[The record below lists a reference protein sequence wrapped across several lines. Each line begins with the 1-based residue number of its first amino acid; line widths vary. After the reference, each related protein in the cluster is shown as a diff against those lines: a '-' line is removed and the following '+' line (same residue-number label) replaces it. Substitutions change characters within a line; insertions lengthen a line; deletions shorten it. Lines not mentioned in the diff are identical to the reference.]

1 MPTNVSAVSNDIWH
15 DIASISDIEE
25 VLSLEA
31 TCKFFREV
39 VSNKISW
46 LERLRALDQA
56 HAPDL
61 PHHVSVDDLP
71 WQDLRNLVVRAHRR
85 HRSTGPAPLRPTRG
99 TMIRIKTIPPAVS
112 LSVVD
117 MELLPGGAL
126 LLVLLEN
133 GDLQCWSVPGGE
145 CVWSHYRD
153 TPYNTSGMR
162 VCSFAYDM
170 QTNGNVHVLAVT
182 EFSGRRDSERTVAIF
197 QIPPPLVK
205 PDEPLYKCTPKD
217 LERTNGFP
225 AVRFAKL
232 SGDVLAISVGN
243 DLLVSFWREDR
254 SVLIRGVCIYIL

>member
-71 WQDLRNLVVRAHRR
+71 WQDLRNLVVRAQRR
-85 HRSTGPAPLRPTRG
+85 HRNSTGSAPLRPTRE
-99 TMIRIKTIPPAVS
+99 TMIRIKTEPLVF
-112 LSVVD
+112 VVD

-126 LLVLLEN
+126 LLVLLN
-133 GDLQCWSVPGGE
+133 DGDLQCWSVPGGE
-145 CVWSHYRD
+145 CVWSHRND
-153 TPYNTSGMR
+153 APYNTYGMI
-162 VCSFAYDM
+162 VCRFAYDM

-182 EFSGRRDSERTVAIF
+182 EFSDRRDRER
-197 QIPPPLVK
+197 
-205 PDEPLYKCTPKD
+205 
-217 LERTNGFP
+217 
-225 AVRFAKL
+225 
-232 SGDVLAISVGN
+232 
-243 DLLVSFWREDR
+243 
-254 SVLIRGVCIYIL
+254 